1 MRYVN
6 GKPVPTDPELLKPGK
21 PEKKYRNKKTN
32 RYYRNI
38 AGFVFLILG
47 GLFFVFMMQLEVA
60 IGFIF
65 LGLAILIGLI
75 AILFDV
81 VLKYDIGYEANEKLP
96 EEDPTQAAREAL
108 LYDSMKDD

>member
-6 GKPVPTDPELLKPGK
+6 GKPVPTDPDLLKPT
-21 PEKKYRNKKTN
+21 ESATKYRNKKTN
-32 RYYRNI
+32 RYYRTI
-38 AGFVFLILG
+38 AGLMFLVLG
-47 GLFFVFMMQLEVA
+47 GFLFVLLTQLGVA

-65 LGLAILIGLI
+65 LGLAILLGLI

-81 VLKYDIGYEANEKLP
+81 VLKYDIGYAANEKPP

-108 LYDSMKDD
+108 IYDSMKDD